1 MYLLKNILIGRLKSL
16 SRKRINVRKKKQRE
30 KLLKNIG
37 STGTNAKKRST
48 NAIEF
53 ICRTC
58 KEREEIPKEIVKH
71 FDSMDGGDPMDPPRF
86 SCERC
91 GNEMVPVYYK
101 SVHGIIYDYSELK
114 K

>member
-1 MYLLKNILIGRLKSL
+1 
-16 SRKRINVRKKKQRE
+16 
-30 KLLKNIG
+30 
-37 STGTNAKKRST
+37 
-48 NAIEF
+48 
-53 ICRTC
+53 
-58 KEREEIPKEIVKH
+58 
-71 FDSMDGGDPMDPPRF
+71 MDGGDPMDPPRF